1 MFGLGLPELV
11 VVLVVA
17 LVVFGPGKLPVLGK
31 SLGEAMS
38 GFKKGLEDNT
48 TEENKKIAK

>member
-1 MFGLGLPELV
+1 MPGIGFPELM
-11 VVLVVA
+11 VVLIIA

-31 SLGEAMS
+31 SLGES
-38 GFKKGLEDNT
+38 IKGFKKGLEDNT